1 MDDRECR
8 GHAQPWLQQDRHAH
22 PSSASLRDVTTEATR
37 SPLAERVLAERVRT
51 VPPSGIRK
59 FFDILASMQD
69 VISLGVGEPD
79 FDTPRTI
86 VEAGVES
93 LREGRTHY
101 TSNYGTIEL
110 RTALAEHLNRLYGV
124 EYDPK
129 RELLITVGAS
139 AALDLAL
146 RATIDPGDEVILHE
160 PSYVAYVPAIVFAG
174 GTAVHVATRFED
186 DFALDPAAVER
197 AITPRT
203 KALFLGYPCNPTGA
217 VLPDAVQEE
226 LGRIAERHDL
236 LVYSDEIY
244 DRLAY
249 GTYRHRAFSALPGMR
264 ERTVLMG
271 GFSKAYAMTG
281 WRIGWMAAP
290 AAILEGIVKIHQYTI
305 MTAPTVAQDAALAA
319 IVGGEP
325 DVQRMLAEYD
335 RRRRLVVDGFN
346 GLGLDTFEPRG
357 AFYAF
362 PRISG
367 TGLDAETF
375 SRRLLEEERVAVVP
389 GGAFGPS
396 GEGHVRACY
405 ATSYERL
412 EEALERIGR
421 FVARC

>member
-1 MDDRECR
+1 M
-8 GHAQPWLQQDRHAH
+8 
-22 PSSASLRDVTTEATR
+22 TTEVAR
-37 SPLAERVLAERVRT
+37 RPLLDRALSERVQS
-51 VPPSGIRK
+51 VPPSGIRR
-59 FFDILASMQD
+59 FFEIAATMTD

-79 FDTPRTI
+79 FDTPRQI

-101 TSNYGTIEL
+101 TSNYGTLEL
-110 RTALAEHLNRLYGV
+110 RKALAAHLEALYGIS
-124 EYDPK
+124 YDVT

-139 AALDLAL
+139 EAVDLAL
-146 RATIDPGDEVILHE
+146 RATCDPGDEIILHE

-174 GTAVHVATRFED
+174 GHVVRVATRFED
-186 DFALDPAAVER
+186 DFALDPAAVEA

-217 VLPDAVQEE
+217 VLPPEVQAKLAEIAV
-226 LGRIAERHDL
+226 RHDL

-249 GTYRHRAFSALPGMR
+249 GTYRHRPMSTLPGMR
-264 ERTVLMG
+264 DRTILMG

-281 WRIGWMAAP
+281 WRVGWLAAP
-290 AAILEGIVKIHQYTI
+290 PAILEGILKVHQYGI
-305 MTAPTVAQDAALAA
+305 MSAPTTAQDAALVALTD
-319 IVGGEP
+319 GEP

-346 GLGLDTFEPRG
+346 AMGLATFEPRG

-362 PRISG
+362 PRISS

-375 SRRLLEEERVAVVP
+375 AQRLLEEEHVAVIP
-389 GGAFGPS
+389 GTAFGAS

-405 ATSYERL
+405 ATSYEQL
-412 EEALERIGR
+412 EEALRRIGR
-421 FVARC
+421 FVERTRAD